1 MKFDFI
7 RQQMKAFPVAILCRV
22 MSASRSGF
30 YDYLK
35 RLPKPPDQAEKELEN
50 TTKSIFKESGQA
62 YGNRRVRKE
71 LLKKGYQVGR
81 YKVRRLMKKLG
92 LKPKISK
99 KYRITTNSN
108 HKYPVAKNLLNRQ
121 FNPPGPN
128 QVWATDITYI
138 WTLEGWA
145 YLAIVMDLYSRQ
157 IVGWNIGARMTK
169 RLVLDALDMAWWRRR
184 PAPGLLH
191 HSDRGS
197 QYACKKYQE
206 RLDKYQMVCSMSRKG
221 NCWDNAPVERF
232 FRSLKSERLSF
243 CRFETRNQARLEVLD
258 YIAWYNSSRLHSTL
272 GYVSPM
278 EFEAEP
284 LKIAA

>member
-1 MKFDFI
+1 
-7 RQQMKAFPVAILCRV
+7 MKAFPVAILCRV
-22 MSASRSGF
+22 MGASRSGF

-35 RLPKPPDQAEKELEN
+35 RLVTPPDKVEKELEDD
-50 TTKSIFKESGQA
+50 TKNIFKESKQA
-62 YGNRRVRKE
+62 YGSRRVRKE
-71 LLKKGYQVGR
+71 LLKKGYQIGR
-81 YKVRRLMKKLG
+81 YKTRSLMKKLG

-108 HKYPVAKNLLNRQ
+108 HKYPVAKNLLDRQ

-128 QVWATDITYI
+128 QVWSTDITYI

-169 RLVLDALDMAWWRRR
+169 RLVLDALDMAWWRRQ

-206 RLDKYQMVCSMSRKG
+206 RLDKYQMVCSMSLKG
-221 NCWDNAPVERF
+221 NCWDNAPVDRF
-232 FRSLKSERLSF
+232 FRSLKSERLCF
-243 CRFETRNQARLEVLD
+243 CRFETRDLARLEVLD

-272 GYVSPM
+272 SYVSPM
-278 EFEAEP
+278 EFETEF
-284 LKIAA
+284 LRIAA

>member
-1 MKFDFI
+1 
-7 RQQMKAFPVAILCRV
+7 MKAFPVAILCRV
-22 MSASRSGF
+22 MGASRSGF

-35 RLPKPPDQAEKELEN
+35 RLATPPDLRKKELEDD
-50 TTKSIFKESGQA
+50 TKKFFLESKQA
-62 YGNRRVRKE
+62 YGSRRILEE
-71 LLKKGYQVGR
+71 LLKKGYQIGR
-81 YKVRRLMKKLG
+81 EKVRNLMKKLG
-92 LKPKISK
+92 LKPKLSK

-108 HKYPVAKNLLNRQ
+108 HKYPVAKNLLDRQ

-169 RLVLDALDMAWWRRR
+169 RLVLDALDMAWWRRQ
-184 PAPGLLH
+184 PTSGLLH

-206 RLDKYQMVCSMSRKG
+206 QLDKYQMVCSMSRKG

>member
-1 MKFDFI
+1 
-7 RQQMKAFPVAILCRV
+7 MKAFPVAILCRV
-22 MSASRSGF
+22 MGASRSGF

-35 RLPKPPDQAEKELEN
+35 RLPTPPDQSKKELEDA
-50 TTKSIFKESGQA
+50 TKDIFKESGQA
-62 YGNRRVRKE
+62 YGNRRVRKD

-81 YKVRRLMKKLG
+81 YKVRSLMKKLG

-99 KYRITTNSN
+99 KYRVTTNSN
-108 HKYPVAKNLLNRQ
+108 HKYPVAENLLNRQ
-121 FNPPGPN
+121 FNPLNPN

-138 WTLEGWA
+138 WTLEGWV

-157 IVGWNIGARMTK
+157 IVGWNIGSRMTK
-169 RLVLDALDMAWWRRR
+169 RLVLGALDMAWWIRQ
-184 PAPGLLH
+184 PSTGLLH

-206 RLDKYQMVCSMSRKG
+206 RLDRYQMICSMSRKG

-243 CRFETRNQARLEVLD
+243 CRFETRNQARLEVID
-258 YIAWYNSSRLHSTL
+258 YIAWYNSRRLHSTL

-278 EFEAEP
+278 DFEAKS

>member
-1 MKFDFI
+1 MG
-7 RQQMKAFPVAILCRV
+7 V
-22 MSASRSGF
+22 SRSGY

-35 RLPKPPDQAEKELEN
+35 RLPTPPDRAQIDLADATE
-50 TTKSIFKESGQA
+50 SIFKESGQS

-71 LLKKGYQVGR
+71 LLKRGYQVGR
-81 YKVRRLMKKLG
+81 YKVRSLMKKLG

-99 KYRITTNSN
+99 KYRVTTNSN
-108 HKYPVAKNLLNRQ
+108 HKYPVASNILNRQ
-121 FNPPGPN
+121 FNPSAPN
-128 QVWATDITYI
+128 QVWSTDITYI
-138 WTLEGWA
+138 WTLEGWS
-145 YLAIVMDLYSRQ
+145 YLAIVMDLHSRQ

-169 RLVLDALDMAWWRRR
+169 RLVLDALDMAWWRRK

-206 RLDKYQMVCSMSRKG
+206 RLDKYQVVCSMSRKG

-284 LKIAA
+284 LKVAA